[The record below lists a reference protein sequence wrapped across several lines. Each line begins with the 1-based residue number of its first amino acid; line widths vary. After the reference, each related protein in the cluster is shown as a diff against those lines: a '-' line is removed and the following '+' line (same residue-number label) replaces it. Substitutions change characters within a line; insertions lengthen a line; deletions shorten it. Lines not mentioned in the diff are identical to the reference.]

1 MVCLAPVLCLTPVL
15 YLAPVLFVADEPGAA
30 VVAEDEVGLVDG
42 EVSVIVV
49 GAEGDLNARGEG
61 GEDFGADVHESRE
74 VIPSREGD
82 VRRAF
87 GVGVGAWGWD
97 WKRRLDGE
105 CRRTRQG
112 KCRAKGGQSGC
123 FLFVHDSFPEAGL

>member
-1 MVCLAPVLCLTPVL
+1 MDEGGFCCTRQECRVSFAGRVGFVSR
-15 YLAPVLFVADEPGAA
+15 VSFFVADEPGAA

-42 EVSVIVV
+42 EVAVIVV

-87 GVGVGAWGWD
+87 GVGVVTWRW
-97 WKRRLDGE
+97 
-105 CRRTRQG
+105 
-112 KCRAKGGQSGC
+112 
-123 FLFVHDSFPEAGL
+123 

>member
-1 MVCLAPVLCLTPVL
+1 MARQECLAPVL

-30 VVAEDEVGLVDG
+30 VVAEDKVGLVDG
-42 EVSVIVV
+42 EVAVIVV

-87 GVGVGAWGWD
+87 GVGVGAWGW
-97 WKRRLDGE
+97 KHQVEL
-105 CRRTRQG
+105 
-112 KCRAKGGQSGC
+112 GGRSREGNKNARNRGQTVSC
-123 FLFVHDSFPEAGL
+123 VHCCD